1 MHAAATYNVS
11 MTFDDSARSS
21 HAPVP
26 VRRLTPDRPL
36 AWVSLGWRD
45 FRAAPVLGLAHGA
58 VFLGGGLAIAVIGWG
73 RFDLLAGAFSGFLLV
88 APLLLAG
95 LYAISREREAGSAP
109 ALVGVVAVWRVSNA
123 ALVRLGLLLAV
134 LGTLWVALSVL
145 IITGW
150 SQAGGGV
157 SGFVFDFVLAADWRP
172 FALWLLAGG
181 MFAAL
186 VFALSAVSVPMLVDR
201 EASLRCALLTSVRA
215 VGGSP
220 EAMIV
225 WAAIVLVTAIV
236 SVALVLPLLV
246 LVPVLGHATWH
257 AYREAVQADDLP
269 RRR

>member
-1 MHAAATYNVS
+1 V
-11 MTFDDSARSS
+11 
-21 HAPVP
+21 APTDPAP
-26 VRRLTPDRPL
+26 VRRIAPDRPL
-36 AWVSLGWRD
+36 AWVSRGWRD
-45 FRAAPVLGLAHGA
+45 FRAAPALGIAHGA
-58 VFLGGGLAIAVIGWG
+58 VFLVGGITIAAIGWG

-95 LYAISREREAGSAP
+95 LHALSRDREAGRAP
-109 ALVGVVAVWRVSNA
+109 RVAGVVAAWRVSNA
-123 ALVRLGLLLAV
+123 PLVRLGLLLAL
-134 LGTLWVALSVL
+134 LGTLWVGLSVL

-150 SQAGGGV
+150 SQARGGV

-172 FALWLLAGG
+172 FGLWLLVGG

-186 VFALSAVSVPMLVDR
+186 VFALAAVSVPMLVDR

-220 EAMIV
+220 EAMLV
-225 WAAIVLVTAIV
+225 WAAIVMVTAIV
-236 SVALVLPLLV
+236 SIALVLPLLV

-257 AYREAVQADDLP
+257 AYREAVEADGLP

>member
-1 MHAAATYNVS
+1 MSPN
-11 MTFDDSARSS
+11 DSVRSS
-21 HAPVP
+21 HAPAP
-26 VRRLTPDRPL
+26 VRRLAPERPL
-36 AWVSLGWRD
+36 VWIRRGWRD
-45 FRAAPVLGLAHGA
+45 FRAAPALGIAHGA
-58 VFLGGGLAIAVIGWG
+58 AFLGGGLAIGAIGWG

-95 LYAISREREAGSAP
+95 LYAISRDREAGLAP
-109 ALVGVVAVWRVSNA
+109 ALAGVIAAWRVSNA
-123 ALVRLGLLLAV
+123 ALVRLGLLLAL

-150 SQAGGGV
+150 SQARGGV
-157 SGFVFDFVLAADWRP
+157 SGFVFDFVLATDWRP

-181 MFAAL
+181 VFAAL
-186 VFALSAVSVPMLVDR
+186 VFAMSAVSVPMLVDR

-215 VGGSP
+215 VGGNP

-225 WAAIVLVTAIV
+225 WAAIVMVTAVV

-257 AYREAVQADDLP
+257 AYREAVQAEGLP